1 MIAAVRTKVAVA
13 VMVAFLALYLVFA
26 VRYGV
31 LLLGVGDPVAAA
43 LGVALFVLPLLAA
56 WALVAEVLFA
66 VRAERLGVLLDA
78 EGGLPPEELP
88 LLPSGRI
95 ERAAA
100 AEVFPAYQAA
110 TEAAPDD
117 WRSWFRLGLAY
128 DAAGDRRRARWATR
142 EAIRLSRDRLSR
154 AG

>member
-1 MIAAVRTKVAVA
+1 VIVAVRTKVAVA

-26 VRYGV
+26 LRYGF
-31 LLLGVGDPVAAA
+31 LLMGVGEPVAVA

-66 VRAERLGVLLDA
+66 LRAERLGVLLDA
-78 EGGLPPEELP
+78 EGGLPTDELP
-88 LLPSGRI
+88 LRPSGRI
-95 ERAAA
+95 DPAAA
-100 AEVFPAYQAA
+100 AEVFPVYQAA

-117 WRSWFRLGLAY
+117 WRAWFRLGLVY

-142 EAIRLSRDRLSR
+142 QAIRLSR
-154 AG
+154 AT